1 MRIKRLFDL
10 LPYLIE
16 RHDKS
21 VIFGG
26 KKSGKWVSY
35 STRDYV
41 KYSNLVSYGLMHLG
55 IVKGDKVMTISN
67 NRPEWNFVDMGCL
80 QTGAVHVPVYPTIND
95 EDLLYVIKEVEP
107 KFIFASSKFLYQKV
121 CLVLEQSGINSTVF
135 VFDEMQGA
143 THYQELIKKGEE
155 NPDEKSLEILKSAV
169 GENDIASIIYTS
181 GTTSVPKGVML
192 THENHISN
200 FLAAAFT
207 IRLKPEYVYLN
218 YLPLSHSY
226 ERMVN
231 YIAQYLGISQYYAE
245 SVSNILAN
253 MKDIKPHILVTV
265 PLLLEKVYEGIY
277 KKGMSMTGI
286 KRIIFKWAMNLAGRY
301 RLNTEFSWWYRFQMD
316 IAYKLVFIKW
326 REAMGGNMIKIIAGG
341 AKLQPHL
348 LNIFWAARI
357 PVFEGYG
364 LTEAAPL
371 VAYNTEDAVKPG
383 SVGTVIADVV
393 VKIAPDGEVLV
404 KGPNVMPGYY
414 KHPEWTAE
422 IIDEDGWL
430 STGDLGELDEKGF
443 LTITGRK
450 KDIFKIA
457 SGVYVFPERLEGR
470 IKQSFA
476 VTHALV
482 SGENKNYLSAII
494 VPSLDYLQEYCKQ
507 NKLEPS
513 TLEVMLKYKE
523 VKTHLASEISIING
537 PAVKE
542 AETIQRYSFVP
553 DEWTIENGDLT
564 PSMKIKR
571 RQLMV
576 RYQKIFDS
584 FYT

>member
-135 VFDEMQGA
+135 VFDEMHGA

-231 YIAQYLGISQYYAE
+231 YIVQYLGMSQYYAE

-253 MKDIKPHILVTV
+253 MKDIKPHVLVTV

-422 IIDEDGWL
+422 IIDKDGWL

-457 SGVYVFPERLEGR
+457 SGVYVFPERLEAR
-470 IKQSFA
+470 LKQSFA

-542 AETIQRYSFVP
+542 AETIQRYSYVP

>member
-16 RHDKS
+16 RHNKA
-21 VIFGG
+21 VVFGG
-26 KKSGKWVSY
+26 KKGGKWVTY
-35 STRDYV
+35 STEDYV
-41 KYSNLVSYGLMHLG
+41 RYSNLVSYGLMHLG
-55 IVKGDKVMTISN
+55 IVKGDNVMTISN

-80 QTGAVHVPVYPTIND
+80 QTGAIHVPVYPTIND
-95 EDLLYVIKEVEP
+95 EDLLYVLKEVSP
-107 KFIFASSKFLYQKV
+107 KFIFASSKYLFQKV
-121 CLVLEQSGINSTVF
+121 STLIEESGISSMIF
-135 VFDEMQGA
+135 VFDDIQGA
-143 THYQELIKKGEE
+143 THYQELIKHGEE
-155 NPDEKSLEILKSAV
+155 NPDVNGLENMKSCV

-231 YIAQYLGISQYYAE
+231 YIVQYLGMSQYYAE

-253 MKDIKPHILVTV
+253 MRDIKPHVLVTV

-277 KKGMSMTGI
+277 KKGMALTGI
-286 KRIIFKWAMNLAGRY
+286 KRIIFNRAMKLAGQY
-301 RLNTEFSWWYRFQMD
+301 RLNTEFSWWYNFQMD
-316 IAYKLVFIKW
+316 IAYKLVFKKW

-348 LNIFWAARI
+348 LNVFWAARI

-371 VAYNTEDAVKPG
+371 VAYNTEDAVKAG

-393 VKIAPDGEVLV
+393 VKIANDGEVLV
-404 KGPNVMPGYY
+404 KGPNVMAGYY
-414 KHPEWTAE
+414 KHPEWTSE
-422 IIDEDGWL
+422 LIDGNGWL
-430 STGDLGELDEKGF
+430 RTGDIGELDEKGF

-457 SGVYVFPERLEGR
+457 SGVYVYPERLEAR
-470 IKQSFA
+470 LKQSFA
-476 VTHALV
+476 ITHALV
-482 SGENKNYLSAII
+482 YGENKNFLTAII
-494 VPSLDYLQEYCKQ
+494 VPSTEYLQEFCKQ
-507 NKLEPS
+507 KKLSSDSLSE
-513 TLEVMLKYKE
+513 MLKHRE
-523 VKTHLASEISIING
+523 VIQHLNEEVAVING

-542 AETIQRYSFVP
+542 AETIQKFRFVS
-553 DEWTIENGDLT
+553 DEWSIENGELT
-564 PSMKIKR
+564 PSLKIKR
-571 RQLMV
+571 SNLIRH
-576 RYQKIFDS
+576 YQSVIDQM
-584 FYT
+584 YL

>member
-1 MRIKRLFDL
+1 
-10 LPYLIE
+10 
-16 RHDKS
+16 
-21 VIFGG
+21 
-26 KKSGKWVSY
+26 
-35 STRDYV
+35 
-41 KYSNLVSYGLMHLG
+41 
-55 IVKGDKVMTISN
+55 
-67 NRPEWNFVDMGCL
+67 
-80 QTGAVHVPVYPTIND
+80 
-95 EDLLYVIKEVEP
+95 
-107 KFIFASSKFLYQKV
+107 
-121 CLVLEQSGINSTVF
+121 
-135 VFDEMQGA
+135 
-143 THYQELIKKGEE
+143 
-155 NPDEKSLEILKSAV
+155 
-169 GENDIASIIYTS
+169 
-181 GTTSVPKGVML
+181 
-192 THENHISN
+192 
-200 FLAAAFT
+200 
-207 IRLKPEYVYLN
+207 
-218 YLPLSHSY
+218 
-226 ERMVN
+226 
-231 YIAQYLGISQYYAE
+231 
-245 SVSNILAN
+245 
-253 MKDIKPHILVTV
+253 
-265 PLLLEKVYEGIY
+265 
-277 KKGMSMTGI
+277 
-286 KRIIFKWAMNLAGRY
+286 
-301 RLNTEFSWWYRFQMD
+301 
-316 IAYKLVFIKW
+316 
-326 REAMGGNMIKIIAGG
+326 
-341 AKLQPHL
+341 
-348 LNIFWAARI
+348 
-357 PVFEGYG
+357 
-364 LTEAAPL
+364 
-371 VAYNTEDAVKPG
+371 
-383 SVGTVIADVV
+383 
-393 VKIAPDGEVLV
+393 
-404 KGPNVMPGYY
+404 MPGYY